1 MTEISRFRLIFAGGL
16 GWMFD
21 AMDIIILSYILAY
34 LGIHYG
40 WLTIDKANVMLAN
53 NIGLFFGAIIFG
65 AIADVWGRKNT
76 FMVTM
81 IIYSIFAGI
90 MGFFTTPIPI
100 TVVRFMM
107 GLGLGGELPVVSTLV
122 SELSKPGQ
130 RGQNVV
136 LLESFWSYG
145 TILAGV
151 LAYFILPITGYSIL
165 MWALSITSL
174 YIIYIRRRVPEP
186 FKNSLRKS
194 NVKTL
199 RHEEKKLAPVW
210 FAWFAIA
217 LGYYGFLL
225 WVPSVLISRGFIML
239 KSFEFSLLM
248 TLFQVP
254 GYFSAAYLVEKM
266 GRRLTFSLYMII
278 SAVSAI
284 AFSYSQD
291 QILLFIS
298 GVSLNFFN
306 LGAWGIIYAY
316 TPELFGD
323 ESRATATG
331 TSTSMARIGMIA
343 GPYLPALIG
352 FDQSLII
359 FALVWILGSIT
370 IFFLPET
377 AIRSKKLMP
386 DNSR

>member
-90 MGFFTTPIPI
+90 MGFFTSPLPI

-130 RGQNVV
+130 KGQNVV

-165 MWALSITSL
+165 MWALSLTSL
-174 YIIYIRRRVPEP
+174 YIVYIRRRVPEP
-186 FKNSLRKS
+186 FKNVLRKS
-194 NVKTL
+194 NVKAL

-291 QILLFIS
+291 QILLFIW

-377 AIRSKKLMP
+377 AVRSKKLMP
-386 DNSR
+386 DNPR

>member
-1 MTEISRFRLIFAGGL
+1 MTAISRFRLIFAGGL

-21 AMDIIILSYILAY
+21 AMDIIILSYILAF

-53 NIGLFFGAIIFG
+53 NFGLFLGAIIFG
-65 AIADVWGRKNT
+65 GIADVWGRKNT

-90 MGFFTTPIPI
+90 MGFFTSPLPI
-100 TVVRFMM
+100 TVVRFLM

-151 LAYFILPITGYSIL
+151 LAYFILPITGYSVL
-165 MWALSITSL
+165 MWALSLTSL
-174 YIIYIRRRVPEP
+174 YVIYIRRSVPEP
-186 FKNSLRKS
+186 FKSGLRKS
-194 NVKTL
+194 NVKAL
-199 RHEEKKLAPVW
+199 RYEGRKLILVW

-225 WVPSVLISRGFIML
+225 WVPSVLISRGFIL
-239 KSFEFSLLM
+239 FKSFEFSLLM

-266 GRRLTFSLYMII
+266 GRRLTFSIYMII

-291 QILLFIS
+291 QVLLFIS
-298 GVSLNFFN
+298 GASLNFFN
-306 LGAWGIIYAY
+306 LGAWGVIYAY

-323 ESRATATG
+323 ENRATATG

-359 FALVWILGSIT
+359 FALVWIFGSIT

-377 AIRSKKLMP
+377 AIRVKKILP
-386 DNSR
+386 TNPR